1 MQVEKARESL
11 QAAEL
16 CQDQRLY
23 NSTANR
29 AYYAM
34 FQAAVV
40 VLEDH
45 GFQPKGENWTH
56 AAVPSAFAVE
66 LTRRRKVYPH
76 HFAQYLSEGLLIRNQ
91 ADYED
96 ANVSAS
102 QAKRILRWAQEFVR
116 EVARP

>member
-1 MQVEKARESL
+1 MRLEKAKESL

-16 CQDQRLY
+16 CYDQKLY
-23 NSTANR
+23 NSVANR

-40 VLEDH
+40 ILEEE

-56 AAVPSAFAVE
+56 AAVPGVFALE
-66 LTRRRKVYPH
+66 LTRRRKIYPH
-76 HFAQYLSEGLLIRNQ
+76 HLVQYLSDGLFIRNQ

-96 ANVSAS
+96 ANVSAA
-102 QAKRILRWAQEFVR
+102 QARRMLRWAQEFVR
-116 EVARP
+116 QDEKS